1 MAKYNFWVRTT
12 KQTNHPMKGIEME
25 FGDCLQ
31 MFNDYINVLR
41 NTGHE
46 IIDAEIYRI
55 IEPAQ
60 EYRNEDE
67 KLVLDAICKEIDATG
82 SKAFGYEALL
92 KYEGVTPA
100 MLGGVLIDMRRRGK
114 IVSCEDGLMFAED
127 VEPVNIIST
136 CTHK

>member
-1 MAKYNFWVRTT
+1 MMT
-12 KQTNHPMKGIEME
+12 KETALATARDYVKLHDKREARVHVAEMTNM
-25 FGDCLQ
+25 
-31 MFNDYINVLR
+31 R
-41 NTGHE
+41 NYLK
-46 IIDAEIYRI
+46 DA
-55 IEPAQ
+55 
-60 EYRNEDE
+60 
-67 KLVLDAICKEIDATG
+67 LDAICKEIDATG

-100 MLGGVLIDMRRRGK
+100 MLGGVIIDMRRRGK